1 MQPLLLDMKKFLLI
15 FCSFFYLILNAQLD
29 TEHWFAPMSASS
41 LQGTP
46 ECYLYLSTNETTPFS
61 VQIYNNNTVF
71 STVQVSKNN
80 PVQVTIPSNYMI
92 ASTLSN
98 LFTQRS
104 MGLQVKG
111 PKKFFANF
119 RFAVPNQ
126 AEIITSKGLAGIGKN
141 FFVGVA
147 PNTTAKPYVN
157 STIGFIATED
167 NTTVTLSGYNPNV
180 IFSDGTSS
188 PTRTF
193 TINKGKSYIIEAQ
206 SDLSSSNLT
215 GLVGAKITA
224 NKPISVTNGNFNSI
238 YTTQNNS
245 NVDIL
250 MDQAVPVERLGK
262 TFALVKGNGPAN
274 SGMEAALVIATENN
288 TKLTVNGN
296 LLGSVTLNAGQ
307 YYIVQGTSYINQG
320 NGHYNMSI
328 SANNNVYVY
337 QLLAGTSGST
347 VYATG
352 GMNFIPPLSCFL
364 PKEINEIGF
373 INKIGSNSFDTKLNI
388 ITQAGANVTFNGSA
402 IGAIS
407 GPYPVTGNPGWV
419 TYSLQGVNGN
429 VTVNSTLPVTAGIA
443 AGNGAVGYGGYFAG
457 FSSVPAITK
466 TGDCYAGIFLQVDN
480 NYDTYQWF
488 LNGNP
493 ISGATSFSINPE
505 LYGAGDY
512 TCLITKNNCETRLT
526 GVYSYTLC
534 PPISTTTYNIGSCNT
549 KVITPAFTNSTQTIV
564 PSLTSIISPPT
575 SGTATVNPTTG
586 QITYTPNPS
595 ATNTTDNFIC
605 YVQGNGNPFDFEYFK
620 IIINTNVLQV
630 NNGSLASCAGT
641 NGNGIYNLTTAN
653 VSSDPGVTV
662 TYFTNSN
669 LTGQITNPA
678 TYSGPAGTVYANV
691 TSQYGCSKTAQITLT
706 LNALPNVNNV
716 SLASCTGTGGN
727 GIFNLTSANVS
738 SDPGVTVTYFT
749 NSNLTGQITNP
760 ATYSGPA
767 GIIYANV
774 TSANGCSKTAQI
786 TLTLNSLPNTNNATL
801 ASCAG
806 TNGNGTFNLTSASV
820 SSDPGITVTYFTN
833 SNLTGQITNPANY
846 SGTSGIIY
854 ANVTSAA
861 GCSKAAQ
868 IILTVNPLPTVTNA
882 TLSSCAGTNGNGI
895 YNLTTANVSS
905 DPGVTVTYF
914 TNSNLTGQITNPA
927 TYSGPA
933 GTVYANVTSQY
944 GCSKT
949 AQITLTL
956 NALPNVNN
964 VSLASC
970 TGTGGNGMFN
980 LTSSNVSSDPG
991 ITVTYF
997 TNSNLTGQITN
1008 PATYS
1013 GPSGIIYANV
1023 TSANGCSKT
1032 AQITLTVNSLPNT
1045 NNATLTSCAGN
1056 NGNGTFNLTSANV
1069 SSDPGVTV
1077 TYFTNSNL
1085 TGQIA
1090 NPANYSG
1097 LAGIIYANITSA
1109 NGCSRQ
1115 AQITLTTTPSPNIN
1129 TANYN
1134 ASLCDDNFDGIVNVN
1149 FSTVTPQI
1157 VTNAGNFTVRYYLNQ
1172 ADANAGNGNTLP
1184 VNWTYTANTTV
1195 YVRVD
1200 TAGGS
1205 CPPAFG
1211 QINFKIG
1218 NKITLLT
1225 NVVNMD
1231 VCDNDLNGSENA
1243 NLNDY
1248 KNLFT
1253 TNPAITLTFHGT
1265 LADAQNG
1272 TNTIP
1277 ANQTI
1282 TSPKT
1287 FYVRFVSGTECPNT
1301 GVINVTLK
1309 SPKKSSQLTDK
1320 VVCSTEKVV
1329 LDPGAEFSSYTWST
1343 GATTQT
1349 ILAGAGTYY
1358 VDLGFNGCVYRQ
1370 FVNVTTSHAP
1380 TITSINVTASNATVN
1395 VTGGTPP
1402 YQYSLNG
1409 IDYQTSNTFIG
1420 LSRGIHTV
1428 YVLGKDGC
1436 SPVVKEFLIVNIIN
1450 AITPNGDGIN
1460 DVLNY
1465 SDLKIKQNVSIEIS
1479 DRYGAAVYKST
1490 DKSYIWDGKSGGRPL
1505 PTGTYWYILKWIEP
1519 DTKLPVSY
1527 SGWILIKNRE

>member
-15 FCSFFYLILNAQLD
+15 FCSFFYFILNAQLD

-80 PVQVTIPSNYMI
+80 PVQVTIPNNYMI
-92 ASTLSN
+92 ASTPSN

-111 PKKFFANF
+111 SKKFFANF

-296 LLGSVTLNAGQ
+296 LLGNVTLNAGQ

-388 ITQAGANVTFNGSA
+388 ITQTGANVTFNGSA

-429 VTVNSTLPVTAGIA
+429 ITVNSTLPVTAGIA

-466 TGDCYAGIFLQVDN
+466 TGDCFAGVFLQDDN
-480 NYDTYQWF
+480 NYDSYQWF

-493 ISGATSFSINPE
+493 IAGATSFSINPE

-575 SGTATVNPTTG
+575 SGTATVNPATG

-595 ATNTTDNFIC
+595 ATNTTDNFIY

-641 NGNGIYNLTTAN
+641 NGNGTYNLTTAN
-653 VSSDPGVTV
+653 VSSDPGTTV

-691 TSQYGCSKTAQITLT
+691 TSQYGCSKTVQITLT

-727 GIFNLTSANVS
+727 GTFNLTAANVS
-738 SDPGVTVTYFT
+738 SDPG
-749 NSNLTGQITNP
+749 I
-760 ATYSGPA
+760 
-767 GIIYANV
+767 
-774 TSANGCSKTAQI
+774 
-786 TLTLNSLPNTNNATL
+786 
-801 ASCAG
+801 
-806 TNGNGTFNLTSASV
+806 
-820 SSDPGITVTYFTN
+820 
-833 SNLTGQITNPANY
+833 
-846 SGTSGIIY
+846 
-854 ANVTSAA
+854 
-861 GCSKAAQ
+861 
-868 IILTVNPLPTVTNA
+868 
-882 TLSSCAGTNGNGI
+882 
-895 YNLTTANVSS
+895 
-905 DPGVTVTYF
+905 
-914 TNSNLTGQITNPA
+914 
-927 TYSGPA
+927 
-933 GTVYANVTSQY
+933 
-944 GCSKT
+944 
-949 AQITLTL
+949 
-956 NALPNVNN
+956 
-964 VSLASC
+964 
-970 TGTGGNGMFN
+970 M
-980 LTSSNVSSDPG
+980 
-991 ITVTYF
+991 VTYF

-1045 NNATLTSCAGN
+1045 NNATLASCAGT
-1056 NGNGTFNLTSANV
+1056 NGNGTFNLTSASVSSDPGVTVTYFTNSNLTGQITNPANYSGASGIIYANVTSATGCSKAAQITLTVNPLPNVTNVTLSSCAGTNGNGTYNLTTANV

-1097 LAGIIYANITSA
+1097 PAGTVYANITSA

-1149 FSTVTPQI
+1149 FSTVTTQI
-1157 VTNAGNFTVRYYLNQ
+1157 VTNAANFTVRYYLNQ

-1225 NVVNMD
+1225 DVVNMD
-1231 VCDNDLNGSENA
+1231 ICDNDLNGSENA

-1253 TNPAITLTFHGT
+1253 INPAITLTFHT
-1265 LADAQNG
+1265 SLADAQNG

-1301 GVINVTLK
+1301 GIINVTLK

-1358 VDLGFNGCVYRQ
+1358 VDLGFNGCIYRQ
-1370 FVNVTTSHAP
+1370 YVNVTTSQAP

-1436 SPVVKEFLIVNIIN
+1436 LPVVKEFLIVNIIN

-1490 DKSYIWDGKSGGRPL
+1490 DKSYTWDGKSGGRPL

>member
-1 MQPLLLDMKKFLLI
+1 MKKFLLI
-15 FCSFFYLILNAQLD
+15 LCSFFYFILNAQLD

-80 PVQVTIPSNYMI
+80 PVQVTVPNNYMI
-92 ASTLSN
+92 ASTPSN

-296 LLGSVTLNAGQ
+296 LLGNVTLNAGQ

-388 ITQAGANVTFNGSA
+388 ITQTGANVTFNGSA

-429 VTVNSTLPVTAGIA
+429 ITVNSTLPVTAGIA

-480 NYDTYQWF
+480 NYDSYQWF

-493 ISGATSFSINPE
+493 IAGATSFSINPE

-595 ATNTTDNFIC
+595 ATNTTDNFIY

-620 IIINTNVLQV
+620 IIVNTNVLQV

-641 NGNGIYNLTTAN
+641 NGNGTYNLTTAN
-653 VSSDPGVTV
+653 VSSDPGTTV

-669 LTGQITNPA
+669 LTGQITSPA

-691 TSQYGCSKTAQITLT
+691 TSQYGCSKTAQITLA
-706 LNALPNVNNV
+706 LNASPNVNNA
-716 SLASCTGTGGN
+716 SLTSCTGTGGN
-727 GIFNLTSANVS
+727 G
-738 SDPGVTVTYFT
+738 
-749 NSNLTGQITNP
+749 
-760 ATYSGPA
+760 
-767 GIIYANV
+767 
-774 TSANGCSKTAQI
+774 
-786 TLTLNSLPNTNNATL
+786 
-801 ASCAG
+801 
-806 TNGNGTFNLTSASV
+806 TFNLT
-820 SSDPGITVTYFTN
+820 
-833 SNLTGQITNPANY
+833 
-846 SGTSGIIY
+846 
-854 ANVTSAA
+854 AA
-861 GCSKAAQ
+861 
-868 IILTVNPLPTVTNA
+868 
-882 TLSSCAGTNGNGI
+882 
-895 YNLTTANVSS
+895 
-905 DPGVTVTYF
+905 
-914 TNSNLTGQITNPA
+914 
-927 TYSGPA
+927 
-933 GTVYANVTSQY
+933 
-944 GCSKT
+944 
-949 AQITLTL
+949 
-956 NALPNVNN
+956 
-964 VSLASC
+964 
-970 TGTGGNGMFN
+970 
-980 LTSSNVSSDPG
+980 NVSSDPG

-1045 NNATLTSCAGN
+1045 NNATLTSCAGI

-1085 TGQIA
+1085 TGQITNPANYSGASGIIYANVTSAAGCSKAAQITLTVNPLPNVTNATLSSCAGTNGNGTYNLTTANVSSDPGVTVTYFTNSNLTGQIA

-1097 LAGIIYANITSA
+1097 PAGIIYANITSA

-1149 FSTVTPQI
+1149 FSTVTAQI
-1157 VTNAGNFTVRYYLNQ
+1157 VTNAANFTVRYYLNQ

-1231 VCDNDLNGSENA
+1231 ICDNDLNGSENA

-1253 TNPAITLTFHGT
+1253 TNPAITLTFHAT

-1301 GVINVTLK
+1301 GIINVTLK
-1309 SPKKSSQLTDK
+1309 TPKKSSQLTDK

-1329 LDPGAEFSSYTWST
+1329 LDPGAEFSSYAWST
-1343 GATTQT
+1343 GSTTQT
-1349 ILAGAGTYY
+1349 ILAGVGTYY

-1370 FVNVTTSHAP
+1370 YVNVTTSQAP

-1420 LSRGIHTV
+1420 LSRGIHTA

-1436 SPVVKEFLIVNIIN
+1436 LPVVKEFLIVNIIN

-1490 DKSYIWDGKSGGRPL
+1490 DKSYTWDGKSGGRPL